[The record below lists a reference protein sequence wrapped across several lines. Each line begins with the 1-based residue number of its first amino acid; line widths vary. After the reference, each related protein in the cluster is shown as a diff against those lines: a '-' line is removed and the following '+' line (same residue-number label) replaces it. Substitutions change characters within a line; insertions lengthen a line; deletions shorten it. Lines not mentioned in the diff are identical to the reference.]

1 MDINGHYGNFRL
13 ENFKISER
21 DEGGFSK
28 KNHEISENFVFIG
41 IFHKNA

>member
-1 MDINGHYGNFRL
+1 MAISDW
-13 ENFKISER
+13 KISKFQKGMR
-21 DEGGFSK
+21 VDFSK